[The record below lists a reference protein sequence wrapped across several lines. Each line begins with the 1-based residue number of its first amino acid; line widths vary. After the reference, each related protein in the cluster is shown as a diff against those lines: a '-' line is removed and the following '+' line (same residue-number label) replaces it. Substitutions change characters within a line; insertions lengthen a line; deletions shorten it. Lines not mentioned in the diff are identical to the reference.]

1 MYSNRYLPSGPYF
14 HRPGDPP
21 LAETSVIRQHYPK
34 TEGMP
39 HSQPKQ
45 QPIHHYPYEGNIDP
59 SVRVKK
65 VQAVDRQS
73 GMHTARNTQS
83 HDLFTFVANE
93 SEWINLIWPKTVSL
107 AELGKVFEEWV
118 RFQRKTC
125 DFRLQ
130 YYKKK
135 AGSGWRY
142 ADYYYYPD
150 NEEYE
155 GMMEDEYD
163 DPYYYNN
170 DDRYDDWYS
179 YYYNNDG
186 TAYDDWYWYPD
197 NYDELYGGGEGDGEQ
212 KKEEGEAKQNLDADG
227 EEEDNQMEEE
237 EEGEQKPE
245 EKEEGEQKPAVIPQ
259 PPAGQEPKKEEKEIQ
274 PDWKTVGSETKAV
287 VVAFNK
293 WSKYCT
299 TAIRQQSVE
308 IKKVDQCPI
317 ILRYLSALA
326 GLFDKENP
334 STKIVFDGVS
344 AFN

>member
-1 MYSNRYLPSGPYF
+1 MYSNRYLPSGPYY
-14 HRPGDPP
+14 HHPGDPP
-21 LAETSVIRQHYPK
+21 LPETSVIRQHYPK

-45 QPIHHYPYEGNIDP
+45 QPIRHYAYEGNIDP

-107 AELGKVFEEWV
+107 AEMPKVFEKWENEK
-118 RFQRKTC
+118 RKIC
-125 DFRLQ
+125 DFRLM

-150 NEEYE
+150 NDEYE

-163 DPYYYNN
+163 DSNYYNN
-170 DDRYDDWYS
+170 DNAYDDWYS

-197 NYDELYGGGEGDGEQ
+197 NYNELYGGGEGDGEE
-212 KKEEGEAKQNLDADG
+212 KKEEGEDRMINPDEA
-227 EEEDNQMEEE
+227 EEKKEDDQMEEE
-237 EEGEQKPE
+237 
-245 EKEEGEQKPAVIPQ
+245 EQKPAVIPQ
-259 PPAGQEPKKEEKEIQ
+259 PLAGQEPKKDEEKEKEIQ
-274 PDWKTVGSETKAV
+274 PDWKTVGTYMKAV
-287 VVAFNK
+287 VVVFNK
-293 WSKYCT
+293 WSTYCT

-308 IKKVDQCPI
+308 IKEPGQCPTLGDYI
-317 ILRYLSALA
+317 DELA

>member
-1 MYSNRYLPSGPYF
+1 MWGNNRYLPSGPYY
-14 HRPGDPP
+14 HHPGDPP
-21 LAETSVIRQHYPK
+21 LPETSVIRAKHVIS
-34 TEGMP
+34 EGMP
-39 HSQPKQ
+39 HFQPKQ
-45 QPIHHYPYEGNIDP
+45 QPIRHYAYEGNIDP

-107 AELGKVFEEWV
+107 AEMPKVFEKWENE
-118 RFQRKTC
+118 KSIIC

-150 NEEYE
+150 NDEEYE

-163 DPYYYNN
+163 NT
-170 DDRYDDWYS
+170 YDDWYS

-197 NYDELYGGGEGDGEQ
+197 NYDELYGGVGEGDGEE
-212 KKEEGEAKQNLDADG
+212 KKEEGEDRMIDPNDV
-227 EEEDNQMEEE
+227 EEE
-237 EEGEQKPE
+237 EK
-245 EKEEGEQKPAVIPQ
+245 KEEGEQNPDAVE
-259 PPAGQEPKKEEKEIQ
+259 GQEPEEKEIK
-274 PDWKTVGSETKAV
+274 PDWKTVGTYMNAV
-287 VVAFNK
+287 IVAFNK

-308 IKKVDQCPI
+308 ITEPAQCPTLGEYI
-317 ILRYLSALA
+317 DELA
-326 GLFDKENP
+326 GLFDKVNP
-334 STKIVFDGVS
+334 SAKIVFDGVS